1 MNQKEFSLMECYVL
15 AGYGLKAE
23 INNGKLEG
31 FAHDSEGQE
40 KKKGIMI
47 RMKDKLV
54 RCAEAS
60 AIRNLGCGF

>member
-15 AGYGLKAE
+15 AGYGLRAT
-23 INNGKLEG
+23 ISNGKLEG
-31 FAHDSEGQE
+31 FTREE
-40 KKKGIMI
+40 ETKKKGIMI
-47 RMKDKLV
+47 RRKDKLV